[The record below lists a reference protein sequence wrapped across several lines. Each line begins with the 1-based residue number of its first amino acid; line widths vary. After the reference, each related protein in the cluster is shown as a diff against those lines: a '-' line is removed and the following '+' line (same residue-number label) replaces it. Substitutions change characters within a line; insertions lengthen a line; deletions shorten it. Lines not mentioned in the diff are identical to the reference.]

1 MIIQRNTNT
10 SARVRSHLLATAAA
24 FIALSVSLGGCGK
37 APSEAPASEDHGHDH
52 AASHDAAHEAE
63 PGATHEAPHD
73 THGAEAGHS
82 DEVTLT
88 AEAVTRYGITLGRVS
103 RIVLADS
110 VPAPARVAFNTETM
124 AHVGSS
130 LRGRVVEAKV
140 RVGDAV
146 KEGQELLIIE
156 SPELGEAQA
165 DLLQR
170 RTTAQTASP
179 ATDLAKAGWERAKG
193 LYERSQ
199 GIALAEVQRREVDYR
214 STLAVQRAAEAAAT
228 AAENRLHLL
237 GMSQQQVDAFLQS
250 GQISA
255 RFAIKAPTNATVVQ
269 REVTLGELVGPD
281 RESLLVLADTRS
293 PWVLADVT
301 EANLRNVTIGAKA
314 WVTIGTERW
323 QGSVTLVSPFVD
335 TATRTASVRIEIP
348 NSGGKLKPGMF
359 AQAEIEVLIEGGA
372 LVLAVPDEAIQTVEG
387 GPAVFVPVKDEPNT
401 FAKRAVTIGKVVGG
415 MVPILD
421 GLQSDEEMVV
431 KGSFILKADLGKA
444 GAAHEH

>member
-170 RTTAQTASP
+170 RNHCTN
-179 ATDLAKAGWERAKG
+179 
-193 LYERSQ
+193 SQ
-199 GIALAEVQRREVDYR
+199 PGD
-214 STLAVQRAAEAAAT
+214 
-228 AAENRLHLL
+228 
-237 GMSQQQVDAFLQS
+237 
-250 GQISA
+250 
-255 RFAIKAPTNATVVQ
+255 RFSEG
-269 REVTLGELVGPD
+269 RM
-281 RESLLVLADTRS
+281 
-293 PWVLADVT
+293 
-301 EANLRNVTIGAKA
+301 GAC
-314 WVTIGTERW
+314 E
-323 QGSVTLVSPFVD
+323 GSV
-335 TATRTASVRIEIP
+335 
-348 NSGGKLKPGMF
+348 
-359 AQAEIEVLIEGGA
+359 
-372 LVLAVPDEAIQTVEG
+372 
-387 GPAVFVPVKDEPNT
+387 
-401 FAKRAVTIGKVVGG
+401 
-415 MVPILD
+415 
-421 GLQSDEEMVV
+421 
-431 KGSFILKADLGKA
+431 
-444 GAAHEH
+444 

>member
-10 SARVRSHLLATAAA
+10 IARVISHSLATAAA

-37 APSEAPASEDHGHDH
+37 TPSEATASQDHGHDH
-52 AASHDAAHEAE
+52 D
-63 PGATHEAPHD
+63 APHD
-73 THGAEAGHS
+73 ADAGHS

-88 AEAVTRYGITLGRVS
+88 TEAVTRCGITLGRAN

-110 VPAPARVAFNTETM
+110 VPVPARVAFNTETM

-237 GMSQQQVDAFLQS
+237 GMTQQQVDAFLQS

-269 REVTLGELVGPD
+269 R
-281 RESLLVLADTRS
+281 
-293 PWVLADVT
+293 
-301 EANLRNVTIGAKA
+301 
-314 WVTIGTERW
+314 
-323 QGSVTLVSPFVD
+323 
-335 TATRTASVRIEIP
+335 
-348 NSGGKLKPGMF
+348 
-359 AQAEIEVLIEGGA
+359 
-372 LVLAVPDEAIQTVEG
+372 
-387 GPAVFVPVKDEPNT
+387 
-401 FAKRAVTIGKVVGG
+401 
-415 MVPILD
+415 
-421 GLQSDEEMVV
+421 
-431 KGSFILKADLGKA
+431 
-444 GAAHEH
+444 